1 MNRAAA
7 GAVEMSF
14 PLRCS
19 PCSSRSVVT
28 PWRAQPPS
36 SFSLGASFFVLRKSQ
51 RTGTLV
57 TSHGNLQQIVSGGQR
72 QFAHAKIID
81 DQQGHRSQG
90 LQVFFSSALDDGV
103 GQHTAGGDFEYRAAA
118 IAGTAGVDTTAVVR
132 CAVEVPVGS
141 LDQPPVGMV
150 PSVQPLCE

>member
-1 MNRAAA
+1 
-7 GAVEMSF
+7 
-14 PLRCS
+14 
-19 PCSSRSVVT
+19 VT

-57 TSHGNLQQIVSGGQR
+57 TSHGNLQQILGGGQR

-103 GQHTAGGDFEYRAAA
+103 VSTPL
-118 IAGTAGVDTTAVVR
+118 GVILNT
-132 CAVEVPVGS
+132 VPQLLPAPQAS
-141 LDQPPVGMV
+141 IPP
-150 PSVQPLCE
+150 P